1 MKHEAFGTVFLLN
14 VVDGEYPGDERL
26 SPLFPEPWLTDMPD
40 YPAVTEPNGAAID
53 ATFET
58 YTGNRSTSAFDA
70 YYHHRERRKLA
81 LGARAA
87 TDQLYFCTYDSQ
99 ANGLGRA
106 YNPSRYLSLLNEQDR
121 ITVRDLSL
129 ESDGRPIR
137 TREKVAEYILTQ
149 PWDEL
154 ENIVN
159 AAHTGATGEIEG
171 IEEVFGI
178 LQSLLS
184 EDDVD
189 PVFADAV
196 ASQFA
201 LARGEVIYGE

>member
-1 MKHEAFGTVFLLN
+1 M
-14 VVDGEYPGDERL
+14 
-26 SPLFPEPWLTDMPD
+26 
-40 YPAVTEPNGAAID
+40 
-53 ATFET
+53 
-58 YTGNRSTSAFDA
+58 
-70 YYHHRERRKLA
+70 
-81 LGARAA
+81 
-87 TDQLYFCTYDSQ
+87 
-99 ANGLGRA
+99 
-106 YNPSRYLSLLNEQDR
+106 
-121 ITVRDLSL
+121 RDLSL

-137 TREKVAEYILTQ
+137 TREKLAEYVLTQ

-196 ASQFA
+196 AS
-201 LARGEVIYGE
+201 

>member
-1 MKHEAFGTVFLLN
+1 
-14 VVDGEYPGDERL
+14 
-26 SPLFPEPWLTDMPD
+26 MPD
-40 YPAVTEPNGAAID
+40 YPAVTEPDGAAID

-58 YTGNRSTSAFDA
+58 YTGDRSSSAFDA

-87 TDQLYFCTYDSQ
+87 MDQLYFCTYDSQ
-99 ANGLGRA
+99 ANELGRA

-121 ITVRDLSL
+121 ITVRNLSL

-137 TREKVAEYILTQ
+137 TREKLAEYVLTQ
-149 PWDEL
+149 PWGEL
-154 ENIVN
+154 EGIVN
-159 AAHTGATGEIEG
+159 PAHTGATGEIE
-171 IEEVFGI
+171 EVFGI
-178 LQSLLS
+178 LRSLLS

-189 PVFADAV
+189 PVFADTV

-201 LARGEVIYGE
+201 LARGEAIQGE